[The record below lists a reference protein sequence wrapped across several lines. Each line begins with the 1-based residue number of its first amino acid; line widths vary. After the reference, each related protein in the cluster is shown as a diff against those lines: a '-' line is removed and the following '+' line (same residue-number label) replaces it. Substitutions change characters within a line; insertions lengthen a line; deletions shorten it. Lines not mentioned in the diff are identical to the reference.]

1 MLRQFTEPLYAGL
14 RAFLAAEVLRRSGR
28 GLDTSGVNVIVV
40 GCGRV
45 GSGLAMEMAERGD
58 RVVVVDRSSDALA
71 RLPDTFAGRT
81 VTGSGFDRVVLAQA
95 DIDKAD
101 ALVAATSGDNTNIVT
116 ARVAREFFEVP
127 RVIARIYDPRRAA
140 VYERLGIPTVATV
153 TWTMEQVLMRLGSDA
168 AARSWTAATGDLAV
182 VERPLGDHWAGRRL
196 EPLCQPDRFN
206 LIAVRRLGATAL
218 AGAATVAQP
227 GDIACLAVSV
237 EHLEELDQAL
247 DGSVPTGGT
256 H

>member
-1 MLRQFTEPLYAGL
+1 MLRGASERLGGGL
-14 RAFLAAEVLRRSGR
+14 RAFLAAEVLRRFGSGP
-28 GLDTSGVNVIVV
+28 DTSDVNVIVV

-45 GSGLAMEMAERGD
+45 GSGLAMEMADRGD
-58 RVVVVDRSSDALA
+58 RVVVVDWSSDALA
-71 RLPDTFAGRT
+71 RLPETFSGRT
-81 VTGSGFDRVVLAQA
+81 VTGSGFDREVLAQA
-95 DIDKAD
+95 DVDKAD

-127 RVIARIYDPRRAA
+127 KVIARIYDPRRAA

-153 TWTMEQVLMRLGSDA
+153 TWTMEQVLTRLGSDA

-182 VERPLGDHWAGRRL
+182 VERLLGDHWAGQRL
-196 EPLCQPDRFN
+196 DLLCQPGRFN
-206 LIAVRRLGATAL
+206 LIAIRRLGATTL
-218 AGAATVAQP
+218 AGPATVAQP
-227 GDIACLAVSV
+227 GDIACLAVAV

-247 DGSVPTGGT
+247 DGSVPTGGA